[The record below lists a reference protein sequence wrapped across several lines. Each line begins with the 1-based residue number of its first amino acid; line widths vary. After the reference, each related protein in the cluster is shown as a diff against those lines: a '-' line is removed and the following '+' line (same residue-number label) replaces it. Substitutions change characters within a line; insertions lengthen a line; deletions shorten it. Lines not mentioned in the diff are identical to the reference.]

1 VFKSLEHWIAS
12 TKVGA
17 MARPDP
23 LANQPFSYATR
34 ADGTVVIRYRSAPVI
49 LLRGKAAAS
58 FMTRISSADT
68 TAAQLLMARATGNFK
83 RGNERQ
89 PSA

>member
-1 VFKSLEHWIAS
+1 
-12 TKVGA
+12 

-23 LANQPFSYATR
+23 LASQPFSYATR
-34 ADGTVVIRYRSAPVI
+34 ADGTVVIRYHTAPVT
-49 LLRGKAAAS
+49 LLRGKAAAR
-58 FMTRISSADT
+58 FMTRISTAD
-68 TAAQLLMARATGNFK
+68 AAAGQLLMARATGNFK